1 MTAASNDFQ
10 FDSIPD
16 GTSYLPGAT
25 LHTLDLSIL
34 TGRQDTS
41 TGAALPVADVN
52 AAYLHQIGDSANLFS
67 LTSAGLSLVLDQ
79 DREYVIIGELL
90 KSNTAVVHNHINDRP
105 CLSRVVGVI
114 LNKFLLRLS
123 TSSTSDM
130 IILIHIST
138 PRSKVACNVVL
149 ANVLKTFLP
158 EVISDELTQ
167 NMKIVDQY
175 SCYGTDAG
183 MKEPRA
189 NPSSMTPS
197 SPWSSCGPRA
207 SSFYPKSV

>member
-1 MTAASNDFQ
+1 MSSKAYLQPHQLVSRSRRLSISDGPVRATVLSAGRMPWHVFVESMLRYGVGAGEACLALGGFKMQRLVLVVSSSMHMTAASNDFQ

-105 CLSRVVGVI
+105 CLSRVVGGVWVI
-114 LNKFLLRLS
+114 VVQKLCTGFIPH
-123 TSSTSDM
+123 TF
-130 IILIHIST
+130 
-138 PRSKVACNVVL
+138 VA
-149 ANVLKTFLP
+149 
-158 EVISDELTQ
+158 Q
-167 NMKIVDQY
+167 
-175 SCYGTDAG
+175 
-183 MKEPRA
+183 
-189 NPSSMTPS
+189 
-197 SPWSSCGPRA
+197 
-207 SSFYPKSV
+207 